1 MMSFDEVDEIETFN
15 DPNSCCRPD
24 DEQTYKITGLDGTEY
39 HGLMQCD
46 VIKYTLSELVRTAYD
61 ILNAEDDEEA
71 FERAKAYLE
80 LMDAIKEEETDE

>member
-1 MMSFDEVDEIETFN
+1 MTPDQIDAIKTQK
-15 DPNSCCRPD
+15 DPNSCYRPD

-46 VIKYTLSELVRTAYD
+46 VIKYTLSELVGTVYD
-61 ILNAEDDEEA
+61 ILDAEDDEEA

-80 LMDAIKEEETDE
+80 LMDAIKEEKTDE